1 MIEVVILICSDNQ
14 AVRSRWHSLLKDNPH
29 KLYLA
34 DSVLELTRLLA
45 VNEIELLLL
54 HRSLIDKKTLAN
66 IRNAAPATKIFL
78 LSDRPNDD
86 EGVAFLKLGV
96 IGYANTYISPTR
108 LNEAVDIVSF
118 GAVWV
123 GQKIMQRLI
132 REAASTNNPA
142 LPQNND
148 HLLRGLT
155 AREQQIAQLVV
166 KGLSNPEIAKQLD
179 IVERTV
185 KAHLSAIY
193 AKTGTSSRLN
203 LALLLKG
210 GG

>member
-1 MIEVVILICSDNQ
+1 MIILICSANQ
-14 AVRSRWHSLLKDNPH
+14 AVRSRWQALLADNPH
-29 KLYLA
+29 TLYLA
-34 DSVLELTRLLA
+34 DSVPELTRVLA
-45 VNEIELLLL
+45 IKEIELLLL
-54 HRSLIDKKTLAN
+54 HRSLIDKKTLVR

-96 IGYANTYISPTR
+96 IGYGNTYIAPTR

-132 REAASTNNPA
+132 RDAASSSNSGQSQRA
-142 LPQNND
+142 D

-155 AREQQIAQLVV
+155 AREQQIAKLVV
-166 KGLSNPEIAKQLD
+166 QGLSNPEIARRLD

-193 AKTGTSSRLN
+193 AKTGTNSRLN
-203 LALLLKG
+203 LALLLQRPG
-210 GG
+210 ND